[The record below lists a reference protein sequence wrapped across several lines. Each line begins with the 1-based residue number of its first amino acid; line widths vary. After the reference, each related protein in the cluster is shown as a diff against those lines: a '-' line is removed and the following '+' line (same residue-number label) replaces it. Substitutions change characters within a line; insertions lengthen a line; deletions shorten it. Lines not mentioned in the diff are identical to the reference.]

1 MASQVLKHQPQQPS
15 HRHYSSHV
23 KSTLILSVL
32 ALVVG
37 CLVALIDV
45 VFGKVLFAVN
55 DIRIAHPW
63 YFIPFLSIAGLL
75 VASIYNLCGGECY
88 RGMALIFE
96 AGHGEKERIPLRLMP
111 AAIVTTWITQL
122 FGGSTGRE
130 GVGVQIGAIVG
141 HRIGRFIKMEDASK
155 ILLLTGIAAGFAGLF
170 QTPIAAFFFALE
182 VLTAGRLEYEAL
194 IPIFI
199 GSFSAS
205 YVSRTLGLPAFVHMF
220 GMHLNISW
228 PLAFKLVVLGIIFG
242 ITGGVFAYALH
253 GLRDYLR
260 AKFPNKPFLKIFLG
274 GLILTVLLLAFG
286 GGRYA
291 GLSESLI
298 TQAFSGTS
306 YWYDFALKMLL
317 TIITLAVGFRGGEVM
332 PLFVI
337 GATLGAAL
345 APLTGITPGI
355 VVALGFVA
363 VFGAGTNTMLAPLF
377 VGAELFGYQLLPL
390 FFVVCVVG
398 YFFNGNKS
406 IYIAQKQE
414 MV

>member
-1 MASQVLKHQPQQPS
+1 MTSKHLYK
-15 HRHYSSHV
+15 HLE
-23 KSTLILSVL
+23 STALLSII

-37 CLVALIDV
+37 IVVALLDV
-45 VFGKVLFAVN
+45 FFGKVLFAVN
-55 DIRIAHPW
+55 DIRMAHPW
-63 YFIPFLSIAGLL
+63 YFIPLLAFGGLL
-75 VASIYNLCGGECY
+75 VAAIYNTCGGECY

-96 AGHGEKERIPLRLMP
+96 AGHGEKDRIPLRLLP
-111 AAIVTTWITQL
+111 AAIVSTWITQL

-141 HRIGRFIKMEDASK
+141 HHLGRYIKVPDAPK

-194 IPIFI
+194 IPIFV

-205 YVSRTLGLPAFVHMF
+205 YVSRALGLPAFVHLF
-220 GMHLNISW
+220 GTQLNITW
-228 PLAFKLVVLGIIFG
+228 ALAFKLIALGIVFG
-242 ITGGVFAYALH
+242 VTGGVFAYALH
-253 GLRDYLR
+253 GLRNFIR
-260 AKFPNKPFLKIFLG
+260 AKFPSKPFLKIFLG
-274 GLILTVLLLAFG
+274 GVVLSFLLLVFG
-286 GGRYA
+286 AGRYA

-298 TQAFSGTS
+298 TQAFNGTG
-306 YWYDFALKMLL
+306 YWYDFALKMLI
-317 TIITLAVGFRGGEVM
+317 TIITLACGFRGGEVM

-345 APLTGITPGI
+345 APLTGIEPGI

-390 FFVVCVVG
+390 FFVVSVVG

>member
-1 MASQVLKHQPQQPS
+1 M
-15 HRHYSSHV
+15 SSKQMCTHI
-23 KSTLILSVL
+23 KSTAILSTV
-32 ALVVG
+32 AIVVG
-37 CLVALIDV
+37 ILVAILDV
-45 VFGKVLFAVN
+45 IFGKVLFAVN
-55 DIRIAHPW
+55 DIRMAHPW
-63 YFIPFLSIAGLL
+63 YFIPFLALGGLL
-75 VASIYNLCGGECY
+75 VAWIYNTCGGECY

-96 AGHGEKERIPLRLMP
+96 AGHGEKERIPLRLLP

-141 HRIGRFIKMEDASK
+141 HRIGRLFKINDAAK

-194 IPIFI
+194 IPIFV

-205 YVSRTLGLPAFVHMF
+205 YVSKALGLPAFVHLF
-220 GMHLNISW
+220 GIHLNITW
-228 PLAFKLVVLGIIFG
+228 ALAFKLTALGILFG
-242 ITGGVFAYALH
+242 ITGGLFAYSLN
-253 GLRDYLR
+253 GLRDFLR
-260 AKFPNKPFLKIFLG
+260 ARFPGKPFLKIFLG
-274 GLILTVLLLAFG
+274 GLVLSVLLLAFG
-286 GGRYA
+286 AGRYA
-291 GLSESLI
+291 GLSEALI
-298 TQAFSGTS
+298 SQAFDGTS
-306 YWYDFALKMLL
+306 YWYDFALKMVI
-317 TIITLAVGFRGGEVM
+317 TIITLACGFRGGEVM

-345 APLTGITPGI
+345 APLTGISPEI

>member
-1 MASQVLKHQPQQPS
+1 M
-15 HRHYSSHV
+15 SSKQMCTHI
-23 KSTLILSVL
+23 KSTAILSTV
-32 ALVVG
+32 AIVVG
-37 CLVALIDV
+37 ILVAILDV
-45 VFGKVLFAVN
+45 IFGKVLFAVN
-55 DIRIAHPW
+55 DIRMAHPW
-63 YFIPFLSIAGLL
+63 YFIPFLALGGLL
-75 VASIYNLCGGECY
+75 VAWIYNTCGDECY

-96 AGHGEKERIPLRLMP
+96 AGHGEKERIPLRLLP

-141 HRIGRFIKMEDASK
+141 HRIGRLFKINDAAK

-194 IPIFI
+194 IPIFV

-205 YVSRTLGLPAFVHMF
+205 YVSKALGLPAFVHLF
-220 GMHLNISW
+220 GIHLNITW
-228 PLAFKLVVLGIIFG
+228 ALAFKLTALGILFG
-242 ITGGVFAYALH
+242 ITGGLFAYSLN
-253 GLRDYLR
+253 GLRDFLR
-260 AKFPNKPFLKIFLG
+260 ARFPGKPFLKIFLG
-274 GLILTVLLLAFG
+274 GLVLSVLLLAFG
-286 GGRYA
+286 AGRYA
-291 GLSESLI
+291 GLSEALI
-298 TQAFSGTS
+298 SQAFDGTS
-306 YWYDFALKMLL
+306 YWYDFALKMVI
-317 TIITLAVGFRGGEVM
+317 TIITLACGFRGGEVM

-345 APLTGITPGI
+345 APLTGISPEI